1 MSAEIS
7 SLITHHSSLRPSSY
21 RLNLIIIPHE
31 RDDVAGG
38 VADEVLGYFRLV
50 RVDAV
55 LWLRFPRAEDRDFA
69 AQVAVREDDFRSDAH
84 GGDVDRR
91 RIEHANA

>member
-38 VADEVLGYFRLV
+38 VADEVLGHFRLV

-55 LWLRFPRAEDRDFA
+55 LGLGLPWAEDCDFA
-69 AQVAVREDDFRSDAH
+69 AQIAIREDDFRADAH
-84 GGDVDRR
+84 SGDVDRR
-91 RIEHANA
+91 RIEYAHA